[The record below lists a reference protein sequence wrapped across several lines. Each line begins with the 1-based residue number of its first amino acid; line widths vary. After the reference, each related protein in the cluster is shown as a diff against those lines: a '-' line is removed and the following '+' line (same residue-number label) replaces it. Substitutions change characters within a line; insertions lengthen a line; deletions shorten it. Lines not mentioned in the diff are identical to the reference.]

1 MSKIGILTHPFE
13 KNYGGIV
20 QNWALQHTLRKMGY
34 DPVTVNWK
42 CNIPSWREFLSFYTL
57 RCVASYLYHLVK
69 APRMNFPKSPLWCDK
84 NTLGF
89 QEFIKKNIRTTGIVY
104 KANVNRFVE
113 RNFDVLIVGSDQVWR
128 PLYINPIEMMFFPFK
143 KRAGQKKIAFSASFG
158 TDQWEF
164 TPQQTESCKQL
175 IQDFD
180 FVSVREKSGIELC
193 RKHLGYLDAA
203 WTLDPTLM
211 VDREEYEILCAH
223 VQRDKDGYLFE
234 YILDDNEVKKSVCQK
249 AHRQLGLNRKRLSV
263 DTRVSRDN
271 TIEDWLSSFRDARYV
286 ITDSFH
292 GVVFCLILHKPF
304 AFFYNPDRGS
314 ARFNSLI
321 ELFPPIADRIV
332 AEEKL
337 PDAPIDWAV
346 IDLTVDKFRA
356 KTLSFLKNALA

>member
-1 MSKIGILTHPFE
+1 MKIAILTHPFE
-13 KNYGGIV
+13 KNYGGII

-42 CNIPSWREFLSFYTL
+42 SNIPSWREYISLRTL
-57 RCVASYLYHLVK
+57 RAIASYVYHLVK
-69 APRMNFPKSPLWCDK
+69 APKINFPKSPLWRDK

-104 KANVNRFVE
+104 KANVSRFVQ
-113 RNFDVLIVGSDQVWR
+113 RNFDLLIVGSDQVWR
-128 PLYINPIEMMFFPFK
+128 PRYINPIEMMFLPFK

-164 TPQQTESCKQL
+164 TPQQAERCRQL

-180 FVSVREKSGIELC
+180 SVSVREKSGIELC
-193 RKHLGYLDAA
+193 RKHLGYLDAE

-211 VDREEYEILCAH
+211 VDRGEYESLCSS
-223 VQRDKDGYLFE
+223 VQCDKDGYLFE
-234 YILDDNEVKKSVCQK
+234 YVLDDNEAKKSFCQK
-249 AHRQLGLNRKRLSV
+249 AHKQLGLKRKRLSV
-263 DTRVSRDN
+263 DTRVSCDN

-292 GVVFCLILHKPF
+292 GVVFCIIFHKPF
-304 AFFYNPDRGS
+304 ALFYNPDRGN

-321 ELFPPIADRIV
+321 EQFPSIADRIV
-332 AEEKL
+332 ANGKL
-337 PDAPIDWAV
+337 PNSSIDWAE
-346 IDLTVDKFRA
+346 ISQTIIRSKA
-356 KTLSFLKNALA
+356 KTLSFLKSVLA